1 MGRRYIDGA
10 GIRKADAAKREKI
23 LRWMPGA
30 GETKSRAENQL
41 CAANRRRLEMH
52 LNPIADMPMTSIE

>member
-1 MGRRYIDGA
+1 MYSALG
-10 GIRKADAAKREKI
+10 E
-23 LRWMPGA
+23 

-52 LNPIADMPMTSIE
+52 LNPTADMPKASIE